1 MPGGKWTRVALS
13 GAPTRVTRRSKRS
26 ITSSKIPERP
36 YRPSMPDSNRMP
48 FSNRLSSRLA
58 ASNVL
63 ASISLSQAGVETAHQ
78 HKSRGV
84 GQDAVVGDHDRCG
97 GDVSQMSSDAEGVPV
112 LVAEYAR
119 YQHGQL
125 HDRHGLGACGNL
137 QRIDLGS
144 EADGGQSILV
154 ALCRIEAVDSP
165 REMAFHLLKEGRSF
179 GQPQAAGR
187 QAPLGLLARRLLDEG
202 LRPIEGIGCDAEPG
216 CRPIYMRACQHG
228 LRGDLGKGPGKDLVR
243 LAGGDQMEAIR
254 TGATHA

>member
-97 GDVSQMSSDAEGVPV
+97 GDVSQMSSDAEGGPV

-144 EADGGQSILV
+144 EADGGQSILRSEEHTSE
-154 ALCRIEAVDSP
+154 LQS
-165 REMAFHLLKEGRSF
+165 RENLVC
-179 GQPQAAGR
+179 
-187 QAPLGLLARRLLDEG
+187 RLLLE
-202 LRPIEGIGCDAEPG
+202 
-216 CRPIYMRACQHG
+216 
-228 LRGDLGKGPGKDLVR
+228 KK
-243 LAGGDQMEAIR
+243 
-254 TGATHA
+254 